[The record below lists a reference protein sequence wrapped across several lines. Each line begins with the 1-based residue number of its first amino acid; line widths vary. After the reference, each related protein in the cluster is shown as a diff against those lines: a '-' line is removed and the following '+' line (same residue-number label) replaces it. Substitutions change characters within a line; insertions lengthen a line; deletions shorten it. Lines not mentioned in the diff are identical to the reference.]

1 MIREPAEVV
10 VRADGTVELPLGL
23 LAEAGVDVGERLLAF
38 SAGDGL
44 IVLRRLEGAARD
56 LLDGQGL

>member
-10 VRADGTVELPLGL
+10 VREDGTVELPVGL

-38 SAGDGL
+38 SGGDGV
-44 IVLRRLEGAARD
+44 IVLRRADDAIRD
-56 LLDGQGL
+56 LLAGNGL